1 MALTVFLREII
12 LIVELGYILSEP
24 LKMALCSE
32 QDIKCE
38 GMLQKK
44 GGMRWQKRY
53 FILCQS
59 GTKPAQLTYF
69 KDEKTHLSDTAR
81 ATLVLTSDTKV
92 DLLLGRPHA
101 FQVILKGSMNT
112 M

>member
-1 MALTVFLREII
+1 MALTVFLRVII
-12 LIVELGYILSEP
+12 LYPDRALE
-24 LKMALCSE
+24 MALCSE

-38 GMLQKK
+38 GVLQKK

>member
-1 MALTVFLREII
+1 MR
-12 LIVELGYILSEP
+12 
-24 LKMALCSE
+24 MALCSE

-38 GMLQKK
+38 GVLQKK

-69 KDEKTHLSDTAR
+69 KDEKTRLSDTAR
-81 ATLVLTSDTKV
+81 ASLELTSDTKV

-101 FQVILKGSMNT
+101 FQVILKGQART
-112 M
+112 QI

>member
-1 MALTVFLREII
+1 MRGDVA
-12 LIVELGYILSEP
+12 
-24 LKMALCSE
+24 
-32 QDIKCE
+32 
-38 GMLQKK
+38 KK
-44 GGMRWQKRY
+44 GWDEMAKALFY
-53 FILCQS
+53 FVSERNKTSATDILQ
-59 GTKPAQLTYF
+59 GR
-69 KDEKTHLSDTAR
+69 KTHLSDTAR